1 MLDLQRASSEVYEMK
16 WLDGTVLRLQK
27 PTRAME
33 LSFLD
38 MRNKDFDE
46 KTAQAVFYNL
56 MVRIFDR
63 REPVYLE
70 KKGFLN
76 KALKKKEPLEITV
89 LQIEEI
95 PYSILFEVLKEYFD
109 FYFNALKMGES

>member
-1 MLDLQRASSEVYEMK
+1 MLDLQRVSSELYEVK

-38 MRNKDFDE
+38 MRNKEMDD
-46 KTAQAVFYNL
+46 KTAQTVLYNL
-56 MVRIFDR
+56 MFRIFGR
-63 REPVYLE
+63 REPVSIE

-76 KALKKKEPLEITV
+76 KLTKKKELLEITENE
-89 LQIEEI
+89 IEKI
-95 PYSILFEVLKEYFD
+95 PYDILFEVLVEYFD
-109 FYFNALKMGES
+109 FYYKNLKMGE